1 MSADNDERAEEII
14 IVRRRSDHDEHHHG
28 GVWKIAFADFM
39 TAMMA
44 FFLVMW
50 LINASNTETKAS
62 VASYFN
68 PVKLTDSVVRKK
80 GLLDIDEKNNAE
92 VEHRKSDAAKGS
104 QKAAEAIQEKVA
116 EAAKKAGKQGATERM
131 RASGA
136 DANAAP
142 AIKREQLDANAG
154 AAQLNGPAFRD
165 PFAPFDVARSV
176 QQETQQEAARA
187 SAAEARPAAPAA
199 DNTRGDSAS
208 SAERANATAS
218 ATASAVRGA
227 ERQVEAADLQKQIRA
242 EIERMGLTGGPAID
256 LTIEGD
262 DIVLNLTDT
271 ATFGMFAVGSAEP
284 NELLTKL
291 ITTLTPLVSA
301 HADRMILRGHTD
313 ARPFR
318 GDNKNSNW
326 RLAMAR
332 AEAAYA
338 MLLRSGI
345 EEARFERIEAHADR
359 KLRLPSEPQAA
370 GNRRIEIIMRRKA
383 K

>member
-1 MSADNDERAEEII
+1 MTAGKEERAEEII
-14 IVRRRSDHDEHHHG
+14 IVRRRNDEGDHHHG

-92 VEHRKSDAAKGS
+92 VEQRKSDPAKS
-104 QKAAEAIQEKVA
+104 AQKAAEAIQNAVA
-116 EAAKKAGKQGATERM
+116 EASKKPVKQGAPERV
-131 RASGA
+131 RGSGP
-136 DANAAP
+136 DTNAAP
-142 AIKREQLDANAG
+142 AIRREQIEANAG
-154 AAQLNGPAFRD
+154 AAQHNGPAFRD
-165 PFAPFDVARSV
+165 PFAPFDVARAV
-176 QQETQQEAARA
+176 QPEAKTGAPGTPTVDARTSHQQQADTESSAGRTNSARA
-187 SAAEARPAAPAA
+187 TAVPPVR
-199 DNTRGDSAS
+199 
-208 SAERANATAS
+208 AERLAEVAELQS
-218 ATASAVRGA
+218 RVRREV
-227 ERQVEAADLQKQIRA
+227 ERL
-242 EIERMGLTGGPAID
+242 GLTGGPAID

-271 ATFGMFAVGSAEP
+271 AKFGMFAVGSAEP
-284 NELLTKL
+284 NDLLSKL
-291 ITTLTPLVSA
+291 IAALTPIMSGY
-301 HADRMILRGHTD
+301 ADRMILRGHTD

-318 GDNKNSNW
+318 GDNKNNNW

-338 MLLRSGI
+338 MLLQSGI
-345 EEARFERIEAHADR
+345 EEGRFERIEAHADR
-359 KLRLPSEPQAA
+359 KLRLPSDPQAA
-370 GNRRIEIIMRRKA
+370 VNRRIEIIMRRSSR
-383 K
+383 